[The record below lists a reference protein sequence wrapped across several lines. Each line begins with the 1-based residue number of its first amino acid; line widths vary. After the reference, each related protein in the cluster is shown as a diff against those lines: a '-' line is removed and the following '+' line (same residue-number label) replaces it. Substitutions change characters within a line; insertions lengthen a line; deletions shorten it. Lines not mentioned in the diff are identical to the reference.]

1 MKIVATVSGST
12 FLAELSASE
21 IDFLAGKRIGR
32 EGNYSWERMIAV
44 GTTFN
49 IVNAINQVHH
59 DKRRKVE
66 IETVRRTLEGII
78 NSLDIIDPFIEEPKV
93 EEKPAE
99 G

>member
-1 MKIVATVSGST
+1 MKIVATISSNT
-12 FLAELSASE
+12 FLAEVSASE

-32 EGNYSWERMIAV
+32 EGTYSWDRTIQT

-66 IETVRRTLEGII
+66 IETVRKTLEGII
-78 NSLDIIDPFIEEPKV
+78 NSLDIIEPFIEEPKV
-93 EEKPAE
+93 EETPAE